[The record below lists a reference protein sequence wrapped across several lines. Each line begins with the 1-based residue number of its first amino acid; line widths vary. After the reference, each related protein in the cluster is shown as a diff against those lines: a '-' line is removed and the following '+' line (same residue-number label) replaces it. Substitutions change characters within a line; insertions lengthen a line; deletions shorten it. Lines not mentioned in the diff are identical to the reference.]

1 MCSCIPRRI
10 IRITL
15 FIKRIKSILIGSKK
29 YSYKEIKSIVIKNRI
44 IKNRKTIN
52 QVDKFYDLLK

>member
-15 FIKRIKSILIGSKK
+15 LIKRIKSILIGSKK